1 MIYPRRVYNITGG
14 NAMQSISILGSTG
27 SIGTQALSLVR
38 LHPDKFRV
46 SALTAHSNAELLFEQ
61 VREFRPEVACLT
73 KEIPLGAIPEDVRFC
88 RWVMGPDSLKVAAAE
103 VPADMV
109 LVSVVGIAGLQSVMD
124 SLHAG
129 RQVLLANKEAL
140 VTGGHLV
147 MDAARRAG
155 KPLLPVD
162 SEHSAIFQ
170 CLQGAADNTPVRLL
184 LTASGGPFRTWE
196 KDRIDRATR
205 EEALKHPNWSMGA
218 KITVDS
224 ASMFN
229 KALEIMEARWLFDMP
244 ADKIDVLVHPQSII
258 HSAVEFADG
267 AVIAQLG
274 VPDMRVPIQYAM
286 AYPHRLPT
294 GSAPLDLFSLG
305 QLTFEKGDEVR
316 FPALRLARQCLAAGG
331 AACTI
336 LNGANEAAV
345 AAFLQ
350 GKMPFG
356 AITRLVEGALDR
368 LGNLPAE
375 NLDDIFDADARAR
388 RAVAEMLP
396 AMVG

>member
-1 MIYPRRVYNITGG
+1 
-14 NAMQSISILGSTG
+14 MQSISILGSTG
-27 SIGTQALSLVR
+27 SIGTQALQLVA
-38 LHPDKFRV
+38 LHPERFRV
-46 SALTAHSNAELLFEQ
+46 AAMTAHRNRELFFEQ
-61 VREFRPEVACLT
+61 VRTFRPEMAGLT
-73 KEIPLGAIPEDVRFC
+73 EPIPMEEIPADLRFC
-88 RWVMGPDSLKVAAAE
+88 RWVMGKEALHAAAAE

-124 SLHAG
+124 ALHAS

-147 MDAARRAG
+147 MDAARAIG

-170 CLQGAADNTPVRLL
+170 CLQGAAGNQPVKLL
-184 LTASGGPFRTWE
+184 LTASGGPFRTWPKE
-196 KDRIDRATR
+196 KIASATR
-205 EEALKHPNWSMGA
+205 EQALNHPNWAMGA
-218 KITVDS
+218 KITIDS

-229 KALEIMEARWLFDMP
+229 KALEIMEARWLFDLP
-244 ADKIDVLVHPQSII
+244 PEKIEVVVHPQSII

-286 AYPHRLPT
+286 SYPERLPT
-294 GSAPLDLFSLG
+294 GSKPLDLFALG
-305 QLTFEKGDEVR
+305 QLTFERGDEAR
-316 FPALRLARQCLAAGG
+316 FPALRLARECLNAGG

-345 AAFLQ
+345 AAFLAGQ
-350 GKMPFG
+350 IPFG
-356 AITRLVEGALDR
+356 GIARLVEGALET
-368 LGNLPAE
+368 LGDMPA
-375 NLDDIFDADARAR
+375 NTLADIFHADQEAR
-388 RAVAEMLP
+388 RVTASLLESVRQ
-396 AMVG
+396 

>member
-1 MIYPRRVYNITGG
+1 
-14 NAMQSISILGSTG
+14 MQTISILGSTG
-27 SIGTQALSLVR
+27 SIGTQALQLVA
-38 LHPDKFRV
+38 LHPERFRV
-46 SALTAHSNAELLFEQ
+46 VAMTGHRNRELFFEQ
-61 VREFRPEVACLT
+61 VRTFRPEMAGLT
-73 KEIPLGAIPEDVRFC
+73 EPIPMDEIPADLRFC
-88 RWVMGPDSLKVAAAE
+88 RWVMGKDALRVAAAE

-124 SLHAG
+124 ALNAN

-147 MDAARRAG
+147 MDAAKRIG

-170 CLQGAADNTPVRLL
+170 CLQGAAGNQPVKLL

-196 KDRIDRATR
+196 KERIYGATR
-205 EEALKHPNWSMGA
+205 AEALNHPNWAMGA
-218 KITVDS
+218 KITIDS

-229 KALEIMEARWLFDMP
+229 KALEIIEARWLFDMAP
-244 ADKIDVLVHPQSII
+244 EKIEVVVHPQSIV

-286 AYPHRLPT
+286 SYPERLPT
-294 GSAPLDLFSLG
+294 GSKPLDLFALG
-305 QLTFEKGDEVR
+305 QLTFERGDEVR
-316 FPALRLARQCLAAGG
+316 FPALRIVKECLNAGG

-345 AAFLQ
+345 AAFLADEI
-350 GKMPFG
+350 PFG
-356 AITRLVEGALDR
+356 GITRLVEGALAK
-368 LGNLPAE
+368 LGPMPAN
-375 NLDDIFDADARAR
+375 NLDDIFHADQEAR
-388 RAVAEMLP
+388 RVVAELLP
-396 AMVG
+396 AIRK

>member
-1 MIYPRRVYNITGG
+1 
-14 NAMQSISILGSTG
+14 MQTLSILGSTG
-27 SIGTQALSLVR
+27 SIGTQALQLVA
-38 LHPDKFRV
+38 LHPERFRV
-46 SALTAHSNAELLFEQ
+46 VALTGHRNRALFFEQ
-61 VREFRPEVACLT
+61 VRTFRPEVAGLT
-73 KEIPLGAIPEDVRFC
+73 CPIPLDEIPQDCRFC
-88 RWVMGPDSLKVAAAE
+88 RWVMGKEALRVAAAE
-103 VPADMV
+103 VKADMV

-124 SLHAG
+124 ALAAG

-147 MDAARRAG
+147 MEAARHIG

-170 CLQGAADNTPVRLL
+170 CLQGAAGNQPVKLL
-184 LTASGGPFRTWE
+184 LTASGGPFRTWPRE
-196 KDRIDRATR
+196 KIAAATR
-205 EEALKHPNWSMGA
+205 EQALNHPNWSMGA
-218 KITVDS
+218 KITIDS

-229 KALEIMEARWLFDMP
+229 KALEIMEARWLFDVP
-244 ADKIDVLVHPQSII
+244 AEKIEVVVHPQSIV

-267 AVIAQLG
+267 AVIAQMG

-286 AYPHRLPT
+286 SYPERLPT
-294 GSAPLDLFSLG
+294 GSKPLDLFALG

-316 FPALRLARQCLAAGG
+316 FPALRLARECLNAGG

-350 GKMPFG
+350 GDIPFG
-356 AITRLVEGALDR
+356 GITRLVEETLQT
-368 LGNLPAE
+368 LGSLPAE
-375 NLDDIFDADARAR
+375 SLEDIFRADAEAR
-388 RAVAEMLP
+388 RIVARLLP
-396 AMVG
+396 EITE

>member
-1 MIYPRRVYNITGG
+1 
-14 NAMQSISILGSTG
+14 MQTISILGSTG
-27 SIGTQALSLVR
+27 SIGTQALQLVA
-38 LHPDKFRV
+38 LHPERFRV
-46 SALTAHSNAELLFEQ
+46 VAMTGHRNRELFFEQ
-61 VREFRPEVACLT
+61 VRQFRPEMAGLT
-73 KEIPLGAIPEDVRFC
+73 EPIPMDEIPADLRFC
-88 RWVMGPDSLKVAAAE
+88 RWVMGKEALHVAAAE
-103 VPADMV
+103 IPADMV

-124 SLHAG
+124 ALQAN

-147 MDAARRAG
+147 MDAARRIG

-170 CLQGAADNTPVRLL
+170 CLQGAADNTPVKLL

-196 KDRIDRATR
+196 KERIYSATR
-205 EEALKHPNWSMGA
+205 QEALNHPNWAMGA
-218 KITVDS
+218 KITIDS

-229 KALEIMEARWLFDMP
+229 KALEIIEARWLFDMAP
-244 ADKIDVLVHPQSII
+244 EKIEVVVHPQSII

-286 AYPHRLPT
+286 SYPERLPT
-294 GSAPLDLFSLG
+294 GSKPLDLFALG
-305 QLTFEKGDEVR
+305 QLTFERGDEER
-316 FPALRLARQCLAAGG
+316 FPALRIVKECLNAGG

-345 AAFLQ
+345 AAFL
-350 GKMPFG
+350 KDEIPFG
-356 AITRLVEGALDR
+356 GITRLVEGALEK
-368 LGNLPAE
+368 LGPMPANNLA
-375 NLDDIFDADARAR
+375 DIFHADQEAR
-388 RAVAEMLP
+388 RIVAELLP
-396 AMVG
+396 GIRK